1 MASYKILG
9 QAHLTTTSP
18 TDVYTVPASTE
29 TIVSTIVI
37 ANITGSATTF
47 TIAIRED
54 GDTLDNRH
62 YIANSVPVAAN
73 DSTALTLG
81 VALEA
86 TDIVTCQ
93 AGDADALS
101 FNLFGAEVTV

>member
-1 MASYKILG
+1 
-9 QAHLTTTSP
+9 
-18 TDVYTVPASTE
+18 
-29 TIVSTIVI
+29 
-37 ANITGSATTF
+37 
-47 TIAIRED
+47 
-54 GDTLDNRH
+54 
-62 YIANSVPVAAN
+62 
-73 DSTALTLG
+73 LTLG